1 MNSYRGMDGFC
12 GWRGGGVVARLVS
25 PPRRVNCT
33 MTEKF
38 RSCVGVIVAVCTGV
52 LLVAGM
58 SGCSDREKA
67 ASADVPDV
75 RVPEAPVVDPG
86 GQLRLAQTQL
96 QKVKREWANDIIR
109 LGRMQKEA
117 VKATPRIAAMEQ
129 EFLKEK
135 QVFVDRMNSWP
146 AIRKLT
152 ERKAGYLEKVQ
163 ELVEEREKIVAQLK
177 AADSDEAKQE
187 MGAKL
192 QNLGPRFGAV
202 RDDIRAVTK
211 EIERVREQIRT
222 TDPEMKAMHAKLVE
236 KKLLIYVGEV
246 NRLPEIA
253 KLREIQ
259 EARRKQIRMLEDRIA
274 GRETEGGRDN
284 RQDRPRKPESKELMI
299 NG

>member
-1 MNSYRGMDGFC
+1 
-12 GWRGGGVVARLVS
+12 
-25 PPRRVNCT
+25 